1 MAAWENEGTRSR
13 GHLFAFQ
20 YSGGSWSA
28 YGDALRGPQDSVGIY
43 INGKLVRAKNLVN
56 NKNVL
61 KKITRRVPIYNVLL
75 NEHHKMTVNNMTV
88 ETLHPDSI
96 K

>member
-1 MAAWENEGTRSR
+1 MWLHGRPNIPNQDTLTTRE
-13 GHLFAFQ
+13 H
-20 YSGGSWSA
+20 
-28 YGDALRGPQDSVGIY
+28 GIY